1 MKITPPRIAIAV
13 VTLLVGGC
21 SVIVNADRSKVQ
33 DDLFHP
39 PAQPEAG
46 APDAGAPNEGD
57 AAGDGATE
65 SDAAATEGGAGDA
78 AAVSDG
84 SASDAAIADA
94 ADGG

>member
-13 VTLLVGGC
+13 VALLVGGC
-21 SVIVNADRSKVQ
+21 SIIVNADRTKVQ

-46 APDAGAPNEGD
+46 APDEGAPIEEGD

-65 SDAAATEGGAGDA
+65 SDAAEGGAVDA
-78 AAVSDG
+78 GEASVSDG
-84 SASDAAIADA
+84 
-94 ADGG
+94 G